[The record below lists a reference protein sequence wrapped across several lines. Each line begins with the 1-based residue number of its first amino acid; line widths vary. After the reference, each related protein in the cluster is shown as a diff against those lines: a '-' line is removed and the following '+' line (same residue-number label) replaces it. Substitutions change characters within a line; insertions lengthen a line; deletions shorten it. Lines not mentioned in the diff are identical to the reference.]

1 MSTQILHIIL
11 MVLIFL
17 AAKFLLALG
26 IPEALVVTAACELIL
41 SYCGV

>member
-1 MSTQILHIIL
+1 
-11 MVLIFL
+11 MVVIFL
-17 AAKFLLALG
+17 ACKFLLALG